1 MLPASLDT
9 IFLSIFK
16 AEISLISYSKNF
28 GVIILRSMISLSDF
42 LTCIL
47 NRATEGINL
56 KTRGYLKLSYT
67 TVQRKNHAK
76 ICKFNGNNT
85 QNLTQ
90 FKQCKIM
97 RGRVKPKP
105 GQMIRIPYISN
116 KLFNVEITCKYRA
129 DATLEV
135 DRFRV

>member
-1 MLPASLDT
+1 
-9 IFLSIFK
+9 
-16 AEISLISYSKNF
+16 
-28 GVIILRSMISLSDF
+28 MISLSDF

-47 NRATEGINL
+47 NRATERINL
-56 KTRGYLKLSYT
+56 KARGYLKLSYA
-67 TVQRKNHAK
+67 TVQRENHAK
-76 ICKFNGNNT
+76 ICKFKANNT

-97 RGRVKPKP
+97 SGRVKPKP

-135 DRFRV
+135 ERFSSFALPVRAV